1 MTALSRKILDEYQV
15 RKTKKQKSAFIDL
28 MKANFPEIS
37 VQEGGFPKSRNLIAG
52 DVEKARVILTAH
64 YDTCAQ
70 LPVPNF
76 ITPKNFLFTALYS
89 LLIVLPVVLAIYL
102 VNVLV
107 GMYTVDFTS
116 HYAASLV
123 IYLAFMLVLLAGPAN
138 KHTANDNTSGVIVLC
153 ELMQTLTP
161 VQKEK
166 VAFVFFDHEETGLL
180 GSSLFHKRFKKI
192 MDDKLLINF
201 DCVSDG
207 DHMMVS
213 ATKAARADYGDLLKA
228 AFLPSEEKSILFTRS
243 ERTYYPSDQV
253 GFKKAVAV
261 ASLKHKRF
269 LGYYMDRIHTS
280 KDTQFDTLNITL
292 LCDSIL
298 RFLKSL

>member
-15 RKTKKQKSAFIDL
+15 RKTKKQKTAFIDL

-37 VQEGGFPKSRNLIAG
+37 VQEGGFPKCRNLIAG

-102 VNVLV
+102 VNALV
-107 GMYTVDFTS
+107 GMYTVDFTA
-116 HYAASLV
+116 HYAASLL

-153 ELMQTLTP
+153 ELMQTLTAQ
-161 VQKEK
+161 QKEQ

-180 GSSLFHKRFKKI
+180 GSSLFHKRFKNI
-192 MDDKLLINF
+192 MDEKLLINF

-213 ATKAARADYGDLLKA
+213 ASKAARADYGDQLKE
-228 AFLPSEEKSILFTRS
+228 AFLPTEEKDILFTRS

-253 GFKKAVAV
+253 GFKKAVAI
-261 ASLKHKRF
+261 ASLHHKK
-269 LGYYMDRIHTS
+269 LIGYYMDRIHTS
-280 KDTQFDTLNITL
+280 KDTQFDVRNITM
-292 LCDSIL
+292 LCNCVL
-298 RFLKSL
+298 RFLKNL

>member
-15 RKTKKQKSAFIDL
+15 RKTKKQKNAFIDL

-37 VQEGGFPKSRNLIAG
+37 VQEGGFPKCRNLIVG
-52 DVEKARVILTAH
+52 DVEKAKVILTAH

-138 KHTANDNTSGVIVLC
+138 KPTANDNTSGVIVLC
-153 ELMQTLTP
+153 ELMQTLTAQ
-161 VQKEK
+161 QKEQ

-180 GSSLFHKRFKKI
+180 GSSLFHKQFKKI
-192 MDDKLLINF
+192 MGEKLLINF

-213 ATKAARADYGDLLKA
+213 ASKSARADYGDALKA
-228 AFLPSEEKSILFTRS
+228 AFLPTEEKSILFTRS

-253 GFKKAVAV
+253 GFRKAVAV

-269 LGYYMDRIHTS
+269 FDSSTDRIHTS

>member
-15 RKTKKQKSAFIDL
+15 RKTKKQKTAFIDL

-37 VQEGGFPKSRNLIAG
+37 VQEGGFPKCRNLIAG
-52 DVEKARVILTAH
+52 DVEKAKVILTAH

-89 LLIVLPVVLAIYL
+89 LLIVLPVALATYL

-107 GMYTVDFTS
+107 GMYTADFTV

-153 ELMQTLTP
+153 ELM
-161 VQKEK
+161 
-166 VAFVFFDHEETGLL
+166 
-180 GSSLFHKRFKKI
+180 
-192 MDDKLLINF
+192 
-201 DCVSDG
+201 
-207 DHMMVS
+207 
-213 ATKAARADYGDLLKA
+213 
-228 AFLPSEEKSILFTRS
+228 
-243 ERTYYPSDQV
+243 
-253 GFKKAVAV
+253 
-261 ASLKHKRF
+261 
-269 LGYYMDRIHTS
+269 
-280 KDTQFDTLNITL
+280 
-292 LCDSIL
+292 
-298 RFLKSL
+298 

>member
-37 VQEGGFPKSRNLIAG
+37 VQDGGFPKCRNLIAG
-52 DVEKARVILTAH
+52 DVEKAKVILTAH

-102 VNVLV
+102 VNALV
-107 GMYTVDFTS
+107 GMYTADFTV

-153 ELMQTLTP
+153 ELMQTLTAQ
-161 VQKEK
+161 QKEQ

-192 MDDKLLINF
+192 MDEKLLINF

-213 ATKAARADYGDLLKA
+213 ASKAARADHGDALKA
-228 AFLPSEEKSILFTRS
+228 AFLPTEEKSMLFTRS

-253 GFKKAVAV
+253 GFKKAVAI
-261 ASLKHKRF
+261 ASLHHKK
-269 LGYYMDRIHTS
+269 LIGYYMDRIHTS
-280 KDTQFDTLNITL
+280 RDTQFDTCNITL

-298 RFLKSL
+298 RFLKNL

>member
-1 MTALSRKILDEYQV
+1 MTDLSRLILEKYQV
-15 RKTKKQKSAFIDL
+15 RKTKKQKQAFIAL
-28 MKANFPEIS
+28 MQEHFPEIT
-37 VQEGGFPKSRNLIAG
+37 VQEGAFPKCRNLILG
-52 DVEKARVILTAH
+52 DVEHAKIILTAH

-70 LPVPNF
+70 LPFPNF
-76 ITPKNFLFTALYS
+76 IAPKNVVLTLLYS
-89 LLIVLPVVLAIYL
+89 VLIIAPLVIMIFLANWLI
-102 VNVLV
+102 
-107 GMYTVDFTS
+107 GMYTNSFIV

-123 IYLAFMLVLLAGPAN
+123 LYLAFMLVLLAGPPN
-138 KHTANDNTSGVIVLC
+138 RHTANDNTSGVIVLC
-153 ELMQTLTP
+153 ELMATLAES
-161 VQKEK
+161 QKRN

-180 GSSLFHKRFKKI
+180 GSTLFHKRFKKI

-213 ATKAARADYGDLLKA
+213 ATKAARNTYADQLKA
-228 AFLPSEEKSILFTRS
+228 AFLPTEDKSILFTNS

-253 GFKKAVAV
+253 GFKTAVAV

-280 KDTQFDTLNITL
+280 KDTEFDTRNITL

>member
-15 RKTKKQKSAFIDL
+15 RKTKKQKTAFIDL
-28 MKANFPEIS
+28 MKANFPEIT
-37 VQEGGFPKSRNLIAG
+37 VQEGGFPKCRNLIAG
-52 DVEKARVILTAH
+52 DVEKAKVILTAH

-107 GMYTVDFTS
+107 GMYTVDFTF

-213 ATKAARADYGDLLKA
+213 ATKAARADHGDQLKK
-228 AFLPSEEKSILFTRS
+228 AFLPTEEKDILFTRS

>member
-15 RKTKKQKSAFIDL
+15 RKTKKQKTAFIDL
-28 MKANFPEIS
+28 MKANFPEIT
-37 VQEGGFPKSRNLIAG
+37 VQEGGFPKCRNLIAG
-52 DVEKARVILTAH
+52 DVEKAKVILTAH

-89 LLIVLPVVLAIYL
+89 ILIIVPVVLAIFL
-102 VNVLV
+102 VNMLLDRFT
-107 GMYTVDFTS
+107 GDFTT

-123 IYLAFMLVLLAGPAN
+123 VYLAFMLVLLAGPAN

-153 ELMQTLTP
+153 ELMQTLSS
-161 VQKEK
+161 QQQEQ

-180 GSSLFHKRFKKI
+180 GSTLFHKRFKKI
-192 MDDKLLINF
+192 MDEKLLINF

-213 ATKAARADYGDLLKA
+213 ATKAARADYGDSLKA
-228 AFLPSEEKSILFTRS
+228 AFLPTEEKSILFTRS

>member
-15 RKTKKQKSAFIDL
+15 RKTKKQKSAFIA
-28 MKANFPEIS
+28 MMQAHFPEIS
-37 VQEGGFPKSRNLIAG
+37 VQEGGFPKCRNLIAG
-52 DVEKARVILTAH
+52 DVEKAKVILTAH

-102 VNVLV
+102 VNALV
-107 GMYTVDFTS
+107 GMYTADFTV

-153 ELMQTLTP
+153 ELMQTLTAQ
-161 VQKEK
+161 QKEQ

-192 MDDKLLINF
+192 MDEKLLINF

-213 ATKAARADYGDLLKA
+213 ASKAARADYGDALKA
-228 AFLPSEEKSILFTRS
+228 AFLPTEEKSILFTRS

-253 GFKKAVAV
+253 GFKKAVAI
-261 ASLKHKRF
+261 ASLHHKK
-269 LGYYMDRIHTS
+269 LIGYYMDRIHTS
-280 KDTQFDTLNITL
+280 RDTQFDTRNITL
-292 LCDSIL
+292 LCDAIL
-298 RFLKSL
+298 RFLKNL

>member
-37 VQEGGFPKSRNLIAG
+37 VQEGGFPKCRNLIAG
-52 DVEKARVILTAH
+52 DVEKAKVILTAH

-89 LLIVLPVVLAIYL
+89 LLIVLPVILAIYL
-102 VNVLV
+102 VNALV
-107 GMYTVDFTS
+107 GMYTVDFTA
-116 HYAASLV
+116 HYAASLL

-153 ELMQTLTP
+153 ELMQTLTAQ
-161 VQKEK
+161 QKEQ

-180 GSSLFHKRFKKI
+180 GSSLFHKRFKNI
-192 MDDKLLINF
+192 MDEKLLINF

-213 ATKAARADYGDLLKA
+213 ASKAARADYGDQLKE
-228 AFLPSEEKSILFTRS
+228 AFLPTEEKDILFTRS

-253 GFKKAVAV
+253 GFKKAVAI
-261 ASLKHKRF
+261 ASLHHKK
-269 LGYYMDRIHTS
+269 LIGYYMDRIHTS
-280 KDTQFDTLNITL
+280 KDTQFDTRNITL
-292 LCDSIL
+292 LCDGIL
-298 RFLKSL
+298 RFLKNL

>member
-15 RKTKKQKSAFIDL
+15 RKTKKQKTAFIEM
-28 MKANFPEIS
+28 MKAHFPEIT
-37 VQEGGFPKSRNLIAG
+37 VQEGGFPKCRNLIAG
-52 DVEKARVILTAH
+52 DVEKAKVILTAH

-89 LLIVLPVVLAIYL
+89 LLIILPMVLAIFL

-107 GMYTVDFTS
+107 GMFTADFTT

-123 IYLAFMLVLLAGPAN
+123 IYLAFMMILLAGPAN

-153 ELMQTLTP
+153 QLMETLSAQ
-161 VQKEK
+161 QKEQ
-166 VAFVFFDHEETGLL
+166 VVFVFFDHEETGLL

-192 MDDKLLINF
+192 MDEKLLINF

-213 ATKAARADYGDLLKA
+213 ASKAARADYGDQLKE
-228 AFLPSEEKSILFTRS
+228 AFLPTEEKDILFTRS
-243 ERTYYPSDQV
+243 ERTYYPSDQI

-261 ASLKHKRF
+261 ASLKHKKF

-280 KDTQFDTLNITL
+280 KDTEFDTRNITL
-292 LCDSIL
+292 ICNSIL
-298 RFLKSL
+298 RLLKNI

>member
-15 RKTKKQKSAFIDL
+15 RKTKKQKTAFIDL
-28 MKANFPEIS
+28 MKANFPEIT
-37 VQEGGFPKSRNLIAG
+37 VQEGGFPKCRNLIAG
-52 DVEKARVILTAH
+52 DVEKAKVILTAH

-107 GMYTVDFTS
+107 GMYTVDFTF

-213 ATKAARADYGDLLKA
+213 ATKAARADYGDQLKK
-228 AFLPSEEKSILFTRS
+228 AFLPTEEKDILFTRS

>member
-15 RKTKKQKSAFIDL
+15 RKTKKQKTAFIDL
-28 MKANFPEIS
+28 MKANFPEIT
-37 VQEGGFPKSRNLIAG
+37 VQEGGFPKCRNLIAG
-52 DVEKARVILTAH
+52 DVEKAKIILTAH

-89 LLIVLPVVLAIYL
+89 ILIIVPVVLAIFL
-102 VNVLV
+102 VNMLL
-107 GMYTVDFTS
+107 DRFTGDLTA

-123 IYLAFMLVLLAGPAN
+123 VYLAFMLVLLAGPAN

-180 GSSLFHKRFKKI
+180 GSSLFHKQFKKI
-192 MDDKLLINF
+192 MDEKLLINF